1 MDENRPVL
9 IVEDDKVDVL
19 MIKRA
24 FKDLK
29 ISNNLVFAGN
39 GEEALEYLSDTKK
52 DKPCLILLDINM
64 PKMNGIEFLKIF
76 RKKRTK
82 NNIPVVV
89 ITTSKEESDKVE
101 MFKLSVSGYMIKSLK
116 YNEFLNTISTIQSYW
131 SLSKFPPIYQ

>member
-9 IVEDDKVDVL
+9 IVEDDKVDIL

-29 ISNNLVFAGN
+29 ISNNLVFTGN
-39 GEEALEYLSDTKK
+39 GEEALEYLSDTTK

-64 PKMNGIEFLKIF
+64 PKMNGIEFLKTF
-76 RKKRTK
+76 RKNRTQ

-89 ITTSKEESDKVE
+89 VTTSKEESDKVE
-101 MFKLSVSGYMIKSLK
+101 LFKLSVSGYMIKSLK
-116 YNEFLNTISTIQSYW
+116 YHEFLNTIKTIQSYW